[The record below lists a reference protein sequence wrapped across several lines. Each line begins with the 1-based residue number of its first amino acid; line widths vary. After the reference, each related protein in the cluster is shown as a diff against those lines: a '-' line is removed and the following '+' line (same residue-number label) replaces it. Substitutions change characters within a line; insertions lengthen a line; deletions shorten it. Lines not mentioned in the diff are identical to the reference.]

1 MKITSAARKPVSTKA
16 KAKTKTKAKKAATA
30 KVKTAAKNGGYI
42 APRRPSSS
50 GGEGATAST
59 YTPAYTPVSSGG
71 EGGGGGGYAYV
82 PAYTGGGV
90 SYGGE

>member
-1 MKITSAARKPVSTKA
+1 MKITSGAKA
-16 KAKTKTKAKKAATA
+16 KAKTPAKKSTAAKPKA

-42 APRRPSSS
+42 APRRPASS

-59 YTPAYTPVSSGG
+59 YTPAYRPVSSGG
-71 EGGGGGGYAYV
+71 ESGGGGGGYVYV